1 MNKKV
6 FVTGGGGFIG
16 SHLVEKLVQDGF
28 SVKTIVPYNID
39 NSWGWLD
46 HIDKKIK
53 DNVEIILGDISD
65 QNLIHKETKK
75 VNVILH
81 LAALIS
87 IPYSYKSPRSYI
99 DTNIIGTYNL
109 LEASK
114 SNNVDFFVNT
124 STSEVY
130 GSAQ

>member
-75 VNVILH
+75 VNKVVYKPIY
-81 LAALIS
+81 LIFWSLNRSLSS
-87 IPYSYKSPRSYI
+87 IVVTK
-99 DTNIIGTYNL
+99 
-109 LEASK
+109 
-114 SNNVDFFVNT
+114 
-124 STSEVY
+124 
-130 GSAQ
+130 